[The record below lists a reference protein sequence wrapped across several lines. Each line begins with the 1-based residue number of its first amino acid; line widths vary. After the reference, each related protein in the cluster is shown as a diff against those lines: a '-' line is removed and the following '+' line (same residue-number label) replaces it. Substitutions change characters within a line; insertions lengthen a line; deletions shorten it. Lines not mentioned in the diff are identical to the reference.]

1 MVDMGAVA
9 SAINNERQIAKL
21 FAKIRAKTS
30 VSWGMISFA
39 TDVRVV
45 SFSDIGLHGYR
56 VRIDPAGS
64 FDTRQMTMGPVY
76 RLAMRRDAN
85 RLYEVRRRSILEL
98 APPTMPAAEA
108 QAWAERLTLSGMER
122 KLHELEIWVAERGGI
137 VAGWGA
143 IRDDMLEGLYTAP
156 EFAGQGVGAGLLDR
170 LEGLMRERRFPS
182 VRLEAS
188 SNAHGFYL
196 RRGYRAI
203 GPQTSDGAW
212 PMAKEY
218 LA

>member
-1 MVDMGAVA
+1 MDA
-9 SAINNERQIAKL
+9 
-21 FAKIRAKTS
+21 
-30 VSWGMISFA
+30 
-39 TDVRVV
+39 
-45 SFSDIGLHGYR
+45 
-56 VRIDPAGS
+56 
-64 FDTRQMTMGPVY
+64 VY
-76 RLAMRRDAN
+76 RLAMREDAS
-85 RLYEVRRRSILEL
+85 RLHDIRRRSILEL

-122 KLHELEIWVAERGGI
+122 KLRELEVWVAELEGV

-143 IRDDMLEGLYTAP
+143 ICGDMLEGLYMAP

-170 LEGLMRERRFPS
+170 LEGLMREREFPS

-188 SNAHGFYL
+188 LNARGFYL
-196 RRGYRAI
+196 RRGYRAS

-212 PMAKEY
+212 PMVKEH

>member
-1 MVDMGAVA
+1 MGA
-9 SAINNERQIAKL
+9 
-21 FAKIRAKTS
+21 
-30 VSWGMISFA
+30 
-39 TDVRVV
+39 
-45 SFSDIGLHGYR
+45 
-56 VRIDPAGS
+56 
-64 FDTRQMTMGPVY
+64 VY
-76 RLAMRRDAN
+76 RLATRDDASC
-85 RLYEVRRRSILEL
+85 LYDIRRRSILEL
-98 APPTMPAAEA
+98 APPTMPKVEA
-108 QAWAERLTLSGMER
+108 QAWAMQLALSGMER
-122 KLHELEIWVAERGGI
+122 KLHELEVWVAERGGI

-143 IRDDMLEGLYTAP
+143 IRGDMLEGLYTAP

-188 SNAHGFYL
+188 SNARGFYL